1 MDAITK
7 EVKYESL
14 AEQEEL
20 DREKM
25 EQNKARVQ
33 LEETK
38 DKMECLKRLNRQS
51 FQSGAMQIE
60 KIELED

>member
-1 MDAITK
+1 VDAITK

-38 DKMECLKRLNRQS
+38 DKMVGYDNYRNV
-51 FQSGAMQIE
+51 
-60 KIELED
+60 

>member
-1 MDAITK
+1 LAVDAITK

-38 DKMECLKRLNRQS
+38 DKMVIRHLSRNV
-51 FQSGAMQIE
+51 
-60 KIELED
+60 